1 MGTVGNFLVLPDTP
15 RRPVDGTFGNFLK
28 SPDALWK
35 GGNLVLIRLNQ
46 ITRLL
51 AKTIFHLNN
60 LILAQTVK
68 SVVTLVGDTDSQD
81 IVNS

>member
-15 RRPVDGTFGNFLK
+15 RRPLDGTFGNFLK

-35 GGNLVLIRLNQ
+35 GANLVLIRDNRLNQ
-46 ITRLL
+46 TTRLL
-51 AKTIFHLNN
+51 AKTIVHMNN

-68 SVVTLVGDTDSQD
+68 SIVNLVGDMDSQV
-81 IVNS
+81 I

>member
-15 RRPVDGTFGNFLK
+15 RRPLDGTFGNFLIT
-28 SPDALWK
+28 PDALWK
-35 GGNLVLIRLNQ
+35 GVNLVLIRLYK
-46 ITRLL
+46 ISRLL
-51 AKTIFHLNN
+51 AKAIFHFNN